1 MRARFLAILFLAF
14 AAPATA
20 QAPAPTRVALIIGNA
35 NYAGYPALPNTQV
48 DAGIVAGAL
57 RRAQFAVDV
66 KNDLDGDGMR
76 RALAAFRTKAT
87 GAKVALVY
95 YAGHGMESGG
105 KNYLLPTGAQLG
117 AVEDLEF
124 SAIEAG
130 LIVQATAGAQARV
143 IVLDACRNNPL
154 AATMRGITRAAP
166 QGLAQPRESVRGT
179 LYMYSAA
186 PGQLANDGPPGRG
199 SPFARAFAQ
208 YILTPGLD
216 LRRAAGEISEAV
228 FRETGSQLPFQSS
241 SLSGEEI
248 VFVPQASVSAITSQ
262 PSEAQVTDFA
272 AEAAAFEVANRLWSA
287 TGWREF
293 LRAHPNGRNSALARE
308 ALASIERAAAPSRA
322 APPAVQPLDPLG
334 AVRGAIAAISDQD
347 WRAAE
352 GSALIARVVAAS
364 SREALEQLAAAGN
377 ARAQSLAGRAYAFGL
392 SGFPVN
398 SNEANRLYRLAV
410 AQGDARAQSLMADQL
425 LIGRN
430 VAKDPVEAERLYRL
444 AVAQGNAEAQSGL
457 GVMYERGEGNV
468 RENDAEAVRLYRL
481 AADQGGALGA
491 ANLGNMYL
499 LGLGGLAQNDV
510 EAVRW
515 FQRAAAAGSYVGQ
528 GNLAYM
534 YETGRGGL
542 TADRNEAIRL
552 YRLAAVGDDYARD
565 ALTRLGVT
573 QQ

>member
-1 MRARFLAILFLAF
+1 MRIRFLAILFLAL
-14 AAPATA
+14 ASPAVA
-20 QAPAPTRVALIIGNA
+20 QAPAPARVALIIGNA
-35 NYAGYPALPNTQV
+35 NYAGYPVLPNTQV
-48 DAGIVAGAL
+48 DAGIVANAL
-57 RRAQFAVDV
+57 RRADFSVDV

-76 RALAAFRTKAT
+76 RALGAFRAKAT

-95 YAGHGMESGG
+95 FAGHGMESGG
-105 KNYLLPTGAQLG
+105 KNYLLPTGAQLA

-124 SAIEAG
+124 SAIDAS
-130 LIVQATAGAQARV
+130 LLVQATAGAQARV

-154 AATMRGITRAAP
+154 ASTMRGITRAST

-228 FRETGSQLPFQSS
+228 FRETQQSQLPFQSS

-248 VFVPQASVSAITSQ
+248 VFIPQASVAPITAQ
-262 PSEAQVTDFA
+262 PTEAQVTNFA
-272 AEAAAFEVANRLWSA
+272 EEAAAFDVANRLWSVA
-287 TGWREF
+287 GWRAF
-293 LRAHPNGRNSALARE
+293 LAAHPNGRNAGLARE
-308 ALASIERAAAPSRA
+308 ALNSLQRAAAPATSQAPA
-322 APPAVQPLDPLG
+322 AQPLDPLG

-352 GSALIARVVAAS
+352 GAALIARVVAAS
-364 SREALEQLAAAGN
+364 SRQALEQLAASGN

-392 SGFPVN
+392 SGFPIN
-398 SNEANRLYRLAV
+398 SNEGTRLYRLAV
-410 AQGDARAQSLMADQL
+410 AQGDARAQSLLADL
-425 LIGRN
+425 YLIGRN
-430 VAKDPVEAERLYRL
+430 VEKNEAEAARLYRL
-444 AVAQGNAEAQSGL
+444 AVAQNNAEAQSGL
-457 GVMYERGEGNV
+457 GVMYEQGVGGIA
-468 RENDAEAVRLYRL
+468 ENDVEAVRLYRL

-499 LGLGGLAQNDV
+499 LGRGGLAQSDA

-534 YETGRGGL
+534 YETGRGVP
-542 TADRNEAIRL
+542 ADRNEAIRL

-573 QQ
+573 R